1 MKFDFGTKGMLSMQ
15 HLTYKRVWIALGCL
29 MLATVVYASLNS
41 VPHVFRAI
49 MLQDKLAHSAAYA
62 SLMVWF
68 AQIFRHDLTRL
79 LLVIGLTVFG
89 LAMEY
94 LQGMVPSRQF
104 DYLDMLANTAGVILA
119 WGLTY
124 TWFGDLVVKAEQLY
138 DRLNSVNLFSVQST

>member
-15 HLTYKRVWIALGCL
+15 HLSYKRVWLAVGCL
-29 MLATVVYASLNS
+29 MLSGVVYASLNS
-41 VPHVFRAI
+41 VPHAFRAI
-49 MLQDKLAHSAAYA
+49 MLEDKLAHSAAYA
-62 SLMVWF
+62 LLMIWF

-79 LLVIGLTVFG
+79 LLGVLLVGFG

-104 DYLDMLANTAGVILA
+104 DYMDMAANTAGILLA

-124 TWFGDLVVKAEQLY
+124 TWFGDLVVKVERLY
-138 DRLNSVNLFSVQST
+138 DRLNSVNVFPIQST

>member
-15 HLTYKRVWIALGCL
+15 HLIYKRVWIALGCL
-29 MLATVVYASLNS
+29 MLSTVVYASLNS
-41 VPHVFRAI
+41 VPHAFRTI
-49 MLQDKLAHSAAYA
+49 MLQDKLAHSVAYA

-79 LLVIGLTVFG
+79 LLVIGLTGFG
-89 LAMEY
+89 LVMEY

-104 DYLDMLANTAGVILA
+104 DYMDMLANTAGVVLA